1 MTPKIAN
8 WIAGILLGVMFV
20 LMVTSAKGDS
30 ATMDEVAHIP
40 AGYSYL
46 TQKDMR
52 LNPEHPPL
60 LKDLA
65 AIPLLF
71 QNINFPS
78 DFKAWKDDINGQWDF
93 GFQFLYRSGNDADNI
108 IFWARIPF
116 ILLTLLLGY
125 FIFKWGKE
133 LFGPGPALLALGLYA
148 FSPTFLAHG
157 RLVTTDVGASFGF
170 FISVYYFV
178 KALRVPSTKHIITAG
193 IALGIALLIKFSTFL
208 LVPLLVFLAFLWW
221 WMRRREGLATSS
233 KRTIGV
239 LLFIFVI
246 GGILIY
252 PIYQYHVWNYPP
264 ERQARDADF
273 ILKSFG
279 RRGIANPV
287 VVISDVPVLRAYGQ
301 YLMGLLMVIQR
312 SAGGNTTYF
321 LGDVS
326 AAGWRHYFP
335 AVYLLKEAL
344 PFHIATGI
352 AGLVLLAFLFRW
364 FKRRGFHFG
373 LRELIHE
380 HFEIFA
386 MLAFIG
392 LYWVTSVRS
401 NLNIGVRHVLP
412 TFPFLYL
419 LVAQGISSWLSVSV
433 PRVVASLEGLV
444 LGIFKALGR
453 FFVAGGKYFIV
464 AVLAIWQ
471 VGSVLGVSPS
481 FLAYFN
487 ELAGGPANGYKFAVD
502 SNLDWG
508 QDLKRLTRWVE
519 DQRIEKIMVSYFGGG
534 VPEYYL
540 LERSEP
546 YNEQKIRRE
555 GGWLA
560 VSATLLQGGR
570 ARATKGFD
578 QSTTHFLWLNQ
589 YEPVTV
595 IGHSIFVYRIPQQ
608 P

>member
-133 LFGPGPALLALGLYA
+133 LFGPGPALLALGLYT

-170 FISVYYFV
+170 FIRVYYFV

-239 LLFIFVI
+239 LLF
-246 GGILIY
+246 
-252 PIYQYHVWNYPP
+252 
-264 ERQARDADF
+264 
-273 ILKSFG
+273 
-279 RRGIANPV
+279 
-287 VVISDVPVLRAYGQ
+287 
-301 YLMGLLMVIQR
+301 
-312 SAGGNTTYF
+312 
-321 LGDVS
+321 
-326 AAGWRHYFP
+326 
-335 AVYLLKEAL
+335 
-344 PFHIATGI
+344 
-352 AGLVLLAFLFRW
+352 
-364 FKRRGFHFG
+364 
-373 LRELIHE
+373 
-380 HFEIFA
+380 
-386 MLAFIG
+386 
-392 LYWVTSVRS
+392 
-401 NLNIGVRHVLP
+401 
-412 TFPFLYL
+412 
-419 LVAQGISSWLSVSV
+419 
-433 PRVVASLEGLV
+433 
-444 LGIFKALGR
+444 
-453 FFVAGGKYFIV
+453 
-464 AVLAIWQ
+464 
-471 VGSVLGVSPS
+471 
-481 FLAYFN
+481 
-487 ELAGGPANGYKFAVD
+487 
-502 SNLDWG
+502 
-508 QDLKRLTRWVE
+508 
-519 DQRIEKIMVSYFGGG
+519 
-534 VPEYYL
+534 
-540 LERSEP
+540 
-546 YNEQKIRRE
+546 
-555 GGWLA
+555 
-560 VSATLLQGGR
+560 
-570 ARATKGFD
+570 
-578 QSTTHFLWLNQ
+578 
-589 YEPVTV
+589 
-595 IGHSIFVYRIPQQ
+595 
-608 P
+608 